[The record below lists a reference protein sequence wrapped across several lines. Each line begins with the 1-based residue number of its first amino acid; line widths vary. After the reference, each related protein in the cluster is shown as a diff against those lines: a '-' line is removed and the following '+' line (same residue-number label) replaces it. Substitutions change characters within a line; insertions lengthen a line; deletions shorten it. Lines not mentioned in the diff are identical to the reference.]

1 MTITNHKDISAEIV
15 VEINNYQ
22 GDNTK
27 FMWISKEIDVE
38 RVSASLLR
46 IRRVFGPN
54 ESVNYLWTEQNRQ

>member
-27 FMWISKEIDVE
+27 FIWISKDIDVE

-54 ESVNYLWTEQNRQ
+54 ESVSYLWTEQNRQ